1 MLTITL
7 RFPLGVYHAQAQ
19 ADFARAEWPPHPIR
33 LIGALVAAAHGGPV
47 ETIDAARA
55 VIDRVARADAP
66 LISAP
71 RGRNADDVALVA
83 ADDEPRVTEI
93 RGASRW
99 APRNHE
105 LGELKQGI
113 SPRDLGRG
121 RAEVHKV
128 GVAIGDLPISFTWPD
143 LDLTDA
149 EMVTLTLVAEDVTA
163 LGTARSPALVGV
175 AGSGPTATDVWR
187 PSTEARGQPGA
198 TAVRVPNARTLAQLD
213 TWHARRQ
220 APLQKSGAP
229 AKAPLVVAPR
239 LGSVV
244 AYVHDRQPLTP
255 VTFDPEHW
263 GEMLV
268 LEVGGDI
275 TPKLPAAF
283 ALARATRKALL
294 DTYAPAGQDGEA
306 PSVLRG
312 RGSDPHAAFFPLG
325 FVAPVDSDS
334 PAARNA
340 GGQVLGVAVLL
351 PHAVRRPEVTV
362 ELQAAER
369 QTVVNGLLALIAGAP
384 VRVPGVGPV
393 TLVPVKAK
401 RDAHTMQ
408 ESRYREPSTHWTTV
422 TPLVHSRYRSRKSLD
437 GVFDQVAAECDDVG
451 LPAPA
456 GVQVRRMSRLRGAP
470 HQIARG
476 GLPTGWDGPLQGPQ
490 AHVDVWFD
498 QPVHG
503 PVLLGRARHF
513 GVGLCVPYRPDTRT
527 ETAA

>member
-47 ETIDAARA
+47 AAIDAARA

-66 LISAP
+66 LIRAP
-71 RGRNADDVALVA
+71 RGREPLKTTTDDDA
-83 ADDEPRVTEI
+83 EPRVAEI

-128 GVAIGDLPISFTWPD
+128 GVAIGDLPIAFTWPG
-143 LDLTDA
+143 LDLTEA
-149 EMVTLTLVAEDVTA
+149 QMATLTRVAEDVTV
-163 LGTARSPALVGV
+163 LGTSRSPVLVGV
-175 AGSGPTATDVWR
+175 ADSGPTATDVWR
-187 PSTEARGQPGA
+187 PSTEARGQPSA
-198 TAVRVPNARTLAQLD
+198 TAVRVPDARTLAQLD

-244 AYVHDRQPLTP
+244 AYVHDRQPLTTVP
-255 VTFDPEHW
+255 FDPEHW

-268 LEVGGDI
+268 LEVAGDI

-294 DTYAPAGQDGEA
+294 DTYAAAGQDGEA

-312 RGSDPHAAFFPLG
+312 RGSDPHAAFVPLG

-334 PAARNA
+334 PAARSA
-340 GGQVLGVAVLL
+340 GGRVLGVAVLL
-351 PHAVRRPEVTV
+351 PHAARLPDVT
-362 ELQAAER
+362 AER
-369 QTVVNGLLALIAGAP
+369 QAVVDGLLALIAGAP

-401 RDAHTMQ
+401 RDARTMQ
-408 ESRYREPSTHWTTV
+408 ESRYREASTHWTTV
-422 TPLVHSRYRSRKSLD
+422 TPLVHSRYRSRKSVD
-437 GVFDQVAAECDDVG
+437 GVFDQVAAECVDVG

-456 GVQVRRMSRLRGAP
+456 GVRVRRMSRLRGAP
-470 HQIARG
+470 HQIARD

-498 QPVHG
+498 EPVHG